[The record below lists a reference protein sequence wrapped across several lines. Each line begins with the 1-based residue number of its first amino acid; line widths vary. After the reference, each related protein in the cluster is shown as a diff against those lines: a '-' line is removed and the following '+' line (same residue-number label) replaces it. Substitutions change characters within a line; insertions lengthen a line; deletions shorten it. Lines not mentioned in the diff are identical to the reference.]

1 MFVQNDAEYLKNPR
15 NDSNDKLLKVPVRE
29 VNLGDQPNCVV
40 NNSYEVPS
48 SGLDF
53 WGQAD
58 YTRRDFSKVPDRGAN
73 SMNLK

>member
-1 MFVQNDAEYLKNPR
+1 MVMQTNGEYLKNPR
-15 NDSNDKLLKVPVRE
+15 DDTSDKLLKVPVRE
-29 VNLGDQPNCVV
+29 VNQEDQPNCVV